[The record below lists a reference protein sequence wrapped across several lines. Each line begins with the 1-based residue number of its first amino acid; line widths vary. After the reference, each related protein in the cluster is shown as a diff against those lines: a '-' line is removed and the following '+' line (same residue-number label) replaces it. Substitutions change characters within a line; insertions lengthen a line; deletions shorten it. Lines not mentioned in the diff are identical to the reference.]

1 MLHWGPMPQSRLRFV
16 LATCL
21 YVAVAGTALL
31 LPRLAHAQGRSSGLV
46 GKLAPEFHIQGIYN
60 ESYSLEKF
68 KGHILVLQFGSS
80 W

>member
-1 MLHWGPMPQSRLRFV
+1 MPRSLLRSG
-16 LATCL
+16 LWACL
-21 YVAVAGTALL
+21 YAAVAAGALWV
-31 LPRLAHAQGRSSGLV
+31 PGLAQAQGRSSGVV
-46 GKLAPEFHIQGIYN
+46 GKMAPEFHIQGIYD